1 MTGHGQAT
9 VQNDQVRVL
18 AEIRSVNNRFL
29 KTNIHTDL
37 DAAHQA
43 KLEALIKKHISRG
56 SVSLRVKIQILDSS
70 SEYKLNEPLLRSY
83 WLQLSEI
90 AGSSQSVNIESL
102 LSLPGIV
109 DNNVDESH
117 NEIVWPAAEQA
128 TTEAINKFNEMR
140 KTEGQVMHKDMIA
153 NVELIA
159 QRLEKVKQ
167 FAPQVIDGYA
177 KRLTERINSL
187 LKSNDISIDPSAV
200 IKEVGVFADKVDI
213 SEEVVRLGS
222 HVEQFEQIAGA
233 EVGDGKKLDFLVQE
247 MLRETNTIGSKAN
260 NVEIASQVIEIK
272 TAIER
277 IREMVQ
283 NVE

>member
-1 MTGHGQAT
+1 
-9 VQNDQVRVL
+9 
-18 AEIRSVNNRFL
+18 
-29 KTNIHTDL
+29 
-37 DAAHQA
+37 
-43 KLEALIKKHISRG
+43 
-56 SVSLRVKIQILDSS
+56 
-70 SEYKLNEPLLRSY
+70 
-83 WLQLSEI
+83 
-90 AGSSQSVNIESL
+90 
-102 LSLPGIV
+102 
-109 DNNVDESH
+109 
-117 NEIVWPAAEQA
+117 
-128 TTEAINKFNEMR
+128 
-140 KTEGQVMHKDMIA
+140 MIA

-167 FAPQVIDGYA
+167 VAPQVIDGYA